1 MKSNNIEFYPFVHE
15 ASSTISYL
23 LLEQSAGVAVVI
35 DPAADFNILTGELDF
50 TFCCEIENIIQ
61 NSKCQLQWI
70 LETHVH
76 ADHVTGA
83 QYLKSRLGGKVAIG
97 CRIRE
102 VQEIFSKIYNDAPDP
117 TFDGSEF
124 DFLLKPG
131 EVLSFGDTKIEV
143 IPTPGHTPACNSY
156 LIENMLF
163 VGDSIFMP
171 DFGTARCDFPGGSAN
186 DLYASAQRLLGL
198 PDSTKVFVGHD
209 YGPGGRS
216 IAWETT
222 IGEQRK
228 KNIHINSEIQLE
240 EFVSVREA
248 RDRVLSLPQMI
259 IPSIQINMRAG
270 MLPQVERNG
279 ISYLKTPIN
288 YFPGIEMSDN

>member
-1 MKSNNIEFYPFVHE
+1 LKSNNIEFYPFVHE

-131 EVLSFGDTKIEV
+131 EVLSFGNTKIEV

-216 IAWETT
+216 IAWETN

-248 RDRVLSLPQMI
+248 RDRVLSLPKMI

-288 YFPGIEMSDN
+288 HFPGIETSDD

>member
-102 VQEIFSKIYNDAPDP
+102 VQEIFSKIYNDTPDP

-131 EVLSFGDTKIEV
+131 EVLSFGNTKIEV

-186 DLYASAQRLLGL
+186 DLYTSAQRLLGL

-209 YGPGGRS
+209 YGPGGRP

-248 RDRVLSLPQMI
+248 RDRVLSLPKMI

-288 YFPGIEMSDN
+288 HFPGIETSDD

>member
-131 EVLSFGDTKIEV
+131 EVLSFGNTKIEV

-228 KNIHINSEIQLE
+228 NNIHINSEIQLE

-288 YFPGIEMSDN
+288 HFPGIETSDD

>member
-1 MKSNNIEFYPFVHE
+1 MQSNNIDLHAFVHE

-23 LLEQSAGVAVVI
+23 LLDQSARVAVVI

-131 EVLSFGDTKIEV
+131 EVLSFGNTKIEV

-228 KNIHINSEIQLE
+228 KNIHINSAIQLE

-288 YFPGIEMSDN
+288 HFPGIETSDE

>member
-117 TFDGSEF
+117 NFDGSEF

-131 EVLSFGDTKIEV
+131 EVLSFGNTKIEV

-288 YFPGIEMSDN
+288 HFPGIETSDE

>member
-35 DPAADFNILTGELDF
+35 DPAADFNILTGALDF

-124 DFLLKPG
+124 DFLLKPD
-131 EVLSFGDTKIEV
+131 EVLSFGNTKIEV

-198 PDSTKVFVGHD
+198 KDSTKVFVGHD

-216 IAWETT
+216 IAWETN

-288 YFPGIEMSDN
+288 HFPGIETSDE

>member
-124 DFLLKPG
+124 DFLLKPD
-131 EVLSFGDTKIEV
+131 EVLSFGNTKIEV

-248 RDRVLSLPQMI
+248 RDRVHSLPQMI

-288 YFPGIEMSDN
+288 HFPGIETSDE

>member
-50 TFCCEIENIIQ
+50 TFCCEIENIIR
-61 NSKCQLQWI
+61 NSRCHLQWI

-124 DFLLKPG
+124 DFLLKPD
-131 EVLSFGDTKIEV
+131 EVLSFGNTKIEV

-209 YGPGGRS
+209 YGPGGRP

-228 KNIHINSEIQLE
+228 KNIHINSDIQLE

-288 YFPGIEMSDN
+288 HFPGIETSDD

>member
-131 EVLSFGDTKIEV
+131 EVLSFGNTKIEV

-248 RDRVLSLPQMI
+248 RDRVLSLPKMI

-288 YFPGIEMSDN
+288 HFPGIETSDD

>member
-50 TFCCEIENIIQ
+50 TFCCEIENIIR
-61 NSKCQLQWI
+61 NSRCHLQWI

-131 EVLSFGDTKIEV
+131 EVLSFGNTKIEV

-288 YFPGIEMSDN
+288 HFPGIETSDD

>member
-124 DFLLKPG
+124 DFLLKPD
-131 EVLSFGDTKIEV
+131 EVLSFGNTKIEV

-228 KNIHINSEIQLE
+228 KNIHINSDIQLE

-288 YFPGIEMSDN
+288 HFPGIETSDD

>member
-124 DFLLKPG
+124 DFLLKPD
-131 EVLSFGDTKIEV
+131 EVLSFGNTKIEV

-216 IAWETT
+216 IAWETN

-248 RDRVLSLPQMI
+248 RDRVLSLPKMI

-270 MLPQVERNG
+270 LLPQVERNG

-288 YFPGIEMSDN
+288 YFPGIETSDN

>member
-131 EVLSFGDTKIEV
+131 EVLSFGNTKIEV

-163 VGDSIFMP
+163 VGDRIFMP

-198 PDSTKVFVGHD
+198 ADSTKVFVGHD
-209 YGPGGRS
+209 YGPGGRP
-216 IAWETT
+216 IAWQTT

-228 KNIHINSEIQLE
+228 KNIHINSAIQLE

-248 RDRVLSLPQMI
+248 RDRLLSLPKMI
-259 IPSIQINMRAG
+259 IPSIQINM
-270 MLPQVERNG
+270 
-279 ISYLKTPIN
+279 S
-288 YFPGIEMSDN
+288 

>member
-1 MKSNNIEFYPFVHE
+1 LQSNNIDLHAFLHE

-50 TFCCEIENIIQ
+50 TFCCEIENIIR

-131 EVLSFGDTKIEV
+131 EVLSFGNTKIEV

-198 PDSTKVFVGHD
+198 ADSTKVFVGHD
-209 YGPGGRS
+209 YGPGGRP

-228 KNIHINSEIQLE
+228 KNIHINSDIQLE

-270 MLPQVERNG
+270 MLPQVEKNG

-288 YFPGIEMSDN
+288 HFPGIETSDD

>member
-50 TFCCEIENIIQ
+50 TFCCEIENIIR
-61 NSKCQLQWI
+61 NSRCHLQWI

-131 EVLSFGDTKIEV
+131 EVLSFGNTKIEV

-228 KNIHINSEIQLE
+228 KNIHINSDIQLE

-288 YFPGIEMSDN
+288 HFPGIETSDE

>member
-1 MKSNNIEFYPFVHE
+1 MQSNNIDLHAFLHE

-124 DFLLKPG
+124 DFLLKPD
-131 EVLSFGDTKIEV
+131 EVLSFGNTKIEV

-198 PDSTKVFVGHD
+198 ADSTKVFVGHD
-209 YGPGGRS
+209 YGPGGRP

-228 KNIHINSEIQLE
+228 KNIHINSDIQLE

-270 MLPQVERNG
+270 MLPQVEKNG

-288 YFPGIEMSDN
+288 HFPGIETSDD

>member
-15 ASSTISYL
+15 ASSTISYV
-23 LLEQSAGVAVVI
+23 LLEQSAGVAAVI

-102 VQEIFSKIYNDAPDP
+102 VLEIFSKIYNDAPAP

-131 EVLSFGDTKIEV
+131 EVLSFGNTKIEV

-198 PDSTKVFVGHD
+198 KDSTKVFVGHD

-248 RDRVLSLPQMI
+248 RDRMLSLPKMI

-270 MLPQVERNG
+270 LLPV
-279 ISYLKTPIN
+279 SYTHLTLPTKA
-288 YFPGIEMSDN
+288 

>member
-131 EVLSFGDTKIEV
+131 EVLSFGNTKIEV

-248 RDRVLSLPQMI
+248 RDRVLSLPKMI

-270 MLPQVERNG
+270 LLPQVERNG

-288 YFPGIEMSDN
+288 HFPGIETSDE

>member
-1 MKSNNIEFYPFVHE
+1 LKSNNIEFYPFVHE

-61 NSKCQLQWI
+61 NSKCHLQWI

-131 EVLSFGDTKIEV
+131 EVLSFGNTKIEV

-209 YGPGGRS
+209 YGAGGRS

-248 RDRVLSLPQMI
+248 RDRVLSLPKMI

-270 MLPQVERNG
+270 MLPQIERNG

-288 YFPGIEMSDN
+288 HFPGIETSDD

>member
-124 DFLLKPG
+124 DFLLKPD
-131 EVLSFGDTKIEV
+131 EVLSFGNTKIEV

-270 MLPQVERNG
+270 MLPQVEKNG
-279 ISYLKTPIN
+279 ISYLKTPSN
-288 YFPGIEMSDN
+288 HFAGIETSDD

>member
-61 NSKCQLQWI
+61 NSECQLQWI

-131 EVLSFGDTKIEV
+131 EVLSFGNTKIEV

-216 IAWETT
+216 IAWETN

-248 RDRVLSLPQMI
+248 RDRVLSLPKMI

-288 YFPGIEMSDN
+288 HFPGIETSDD

>member
-131 EVLSFGDTKIEV
+131 EVLSFGNTKIEV

-216 IAWETT
+216 IAWETN

-248 RDRVLSLPQMI
+248 RDRVLSLPKMI

-288 YFPGIEMSDN
+288 HFPGIETSDE

>member
-131 EVLSFGDTKIEV
+131 EVLSFGNTKIEV

-216 IAWETT
+216 IAWETN

-248 RDRVLSLPQMI
+248 RDRVLSLPKMI

-288 YFPGIEMSDN
+288 HFPGIETSDD

>member
-1 MKSNNIEFYPFVHE
+1 MQSNNIDLHAFLHE

-131 EVLSFGDTKIEV
+131 EVLSFGNTKIEV

-228 KNIHINSEIQLE
+228 KNIHINSAIQLE

-270 MLPQVERNG
+270 MLPQVEKNG

-288 YFPGIEMSDN
+288 HFPGIETSDD

>member
-124 DFLLKPG
+124 DFLLKPD
-131 EVLSFGDTKIEV
+131 EVLSFGNTKIEV

-228 KNIHINSEIQLE
+228 KNIHINSDIQLE

-288 YFPGIEMSDN
+288 HFPGIETSDE

>member
-124 DFLLKPG
+124 DFLLKPD
-131 EVLSFGDTKIEV
+131 EVLSFGNTKIEV

-198 PDSTKVFVGHD
+198 KDSTKVFVGHD
-209 YGPGGRS
+209 YGPGGRP

-288 YFPGIEMSDN
+288 HFPGIETSDE

>member
-1 MKSNNIEFYPFVHE
+1 MQSNNIDLHAFLHE

-124 DFLLKPG
+124 DFLLKPD
-131 EVLSFGDTKIEV
+131 EVLSFGNTKIEV

-288 YFPGIEMSDN
+288 HFPGIETSDE

>member
-131 EVLSFGDTKIEV
+131 EVLSFGNTKIEV

-270 MLPQVERNG
+270 MLPQVEKNG

-288 YFPGIEMSDN
+288 HFPGIETSDD

>member
-131 EVLSFGDTKIEV
+131 EVLSFGNTKIEV

-248 RDRVLSLPQMI
+248 RDRMLSLPKMI

-288 YFPGIEMSDN
+288 HFPGIETSDE

>member
-1 MKSNNIEFYPFVHE
+1 MKSINIEFYPFVHE

-124 DFLLKPG
+124 DFLLKPD
-131 EVLSFGDTKIEV
+131 EVLSFGNTKIEV

-288 YFPGIEMSDN
+288 HFPGIETSDN

>member
-1 MKSNNIEFYPFVHE
+1 LKSNNIEFYPFVHE
-15 ASSTISYL
+15 SSSTISYL

-131 EVLSFGDTKIEV
+131 EVLSFGNTKIEV

-209 YGPGGRS
+209 YGAGGRS

-248 RDRVLSLPQMI
+248 RDRVLSLPKMI

-270 MLPQVERNG
+270 MLPQIERNG

-288 YFPGIEMSDN
+288 HFPGIETSDD

>member
-1 MKSNNIEFYPFVHE
+1 MRSNNIDLHAFLHE

-50 TFCCEIENIIQ
+50 TFCCEIENIIR
-61 NSKCQLQWI
+61 NSRCHLQWI

-124 DFLLKPG
+124 DFLLKPD
-131 EVLSFGDTKIEV
+131 EVLSFGNTKIEV

-186 DLYASAQRLLGL
+186 DLYDSAQRLLGL

-228 KNIHINSEIQLE
+228 KNIHINSDIQLE

-288 YFPGIEMSDN
+288 HFPGIETSDE

>member
-124 DFLLKPG
+124 DFLLKPD
-131 EVLSFGDTKIEV
+131 EVLSFGNTKIEV

-198 PDSTKVFVGHD
+198 KDSTKVFVGHD

-228 KNIHINSEIQLE
+228 KNIHINSAIQLE

-270 MLPQVERNG
+270 MLPQVEKNV

-288 YFPGIEMSDN
+288 HFPGIETSDD

>member
-124 DFLLKPG
+124 DFLLKPD
-131 EVLSFGDTKIEV
+131 EVLSFGNTKIEV

-216 IAWETT
+216 VAWETT

-288 YFPGIEMSDN
+288 YFPGIETSDE

>member
-1 MKSNNIEFYPFVHE
+1 MESNNIDFYPYVHE
-15 ASSTISYL
+15 ASSTISYV

-124 DFLLKPG
+124 DFLLKPD
-131 EVLSFGDTKIEV
+131 EVLSFGNTKIEV

-216 IAWETT
+216 IAWETN

-228 KNIHINSEIQLE
+228 KNIHINSAIQLE

-288 YFPGIEMSDN
+288 HFPGIETSDE

>member
-131 EVLSFGDTKIEV
+131 EVLSFGNTKIEV

-216 IAWETT
+216 IAWETN

-288 YFPGIEMSDN
+288 HFPGIETSDD

>member
-1 MKSNNIEFYPFVHE
+1 MQSNNIDLHAFLHE

-50 TFCCEIENIIQ
+50 TFCREIKNIIR
-61 NSKCQLQWI
+61 NSRCHLQWI

-124 DFLLKPG
+124 DLLLKPG
-131 EVLSFGDTKIEV
+131 EVLSFGNTKIEV

-228 KNIHINSEIQLE
+228 KNIHINSDIQLE

-248 RDRVLSLPQMI
+248 RDRVLNLPQMI

-288 YFPGIEMSDN
+288 HFPGIETSDE

>member
-1 MKSNNIEFYPFVHE
+1 MQSNNIDLHAFLHE

-50 TFCCEIENIIQ
+50 TFCCEIENIIR
-61 NSKCQLQWI
+61 NSRCHLQWI

-124 DFLLKPG
+124 DFLLKPD
-131 EVLSFGDTKIEV
+131 EVLSFGNTKIEV

-209 YGPGGRS
+209 YGPGGRP

-228 KNIHINSEIQLE
+228 KNIHINSDIQLE

-270 MLPQVERNG
+270 MLPQVEKNG

-288 YFPGIEMSDN
+288 HFPGIETSDD